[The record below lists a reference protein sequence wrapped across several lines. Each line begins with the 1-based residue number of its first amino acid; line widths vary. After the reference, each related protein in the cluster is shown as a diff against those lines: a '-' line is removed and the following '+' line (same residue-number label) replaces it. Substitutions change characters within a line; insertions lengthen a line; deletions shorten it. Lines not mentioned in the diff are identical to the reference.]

1 MFDKDNSGTI
11 SPDEIKEVLGF
22 NSDVSSE
29 QIDSI
34 IKEVDINGDGEIQFD
49 EFCQMMKKLVI
60 NK

>member
-1 MFDKDNSGTI
+1 MKLISNDKLEAAFRMFDKDNSGTI

-34 IKEVDINGDGEIQFD
+34 IKEVDINGDGEI
-49 EFCQMMKKLVI
+49 
-60 NK
+60 